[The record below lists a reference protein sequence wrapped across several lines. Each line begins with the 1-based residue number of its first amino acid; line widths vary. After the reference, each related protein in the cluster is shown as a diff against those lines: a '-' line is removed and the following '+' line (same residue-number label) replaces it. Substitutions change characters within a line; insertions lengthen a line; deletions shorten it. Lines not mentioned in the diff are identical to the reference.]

1 MLPSIEPMHLKYQ
14 GIIKLASRH
23 WMIFLLLCL
32 LPCIV
37 DAQTYGITET
47 SSKFLSDRDYDS
59 MILLK
64 ARPIAISKNIAP
76 GELESRLPSLHAR
89 FSELVYP
96 QLFHAF
102 KLMDRDHEHINV
114 GDKAYNATRKKYLDV
129 VKKTVDRVFENPQS
143 FYPLFSFDNSDRILS
158 FHSEVKIEENG
169 TIHVSETI
177 RVYNGSAL
185 STSGSLDTLASSNDD
200 IQRGIVRDFPTKYL
214 DTNGLWHR
222 TGFSVKKVFKNG
234 KEEPYK
240 TESLENGKRLLI
252 GEEDKYLEAGL
263 YTYRIDYT
271 TKRQLI
277 FHDDKDEFYW
287 NVNGNGWVFTA
298 DTVSCTIHFPAT
310 SRIIEYDCYT
320 GQQGSTAK
328 DCRAQQVNSN
338 TIEFTSTKKF
348 QSYEG
353 LTVAAAINK
362 GVLIAPGK
370 SARLARLVMDN
381 FIIPVLLLLSIFLF
395 IYYYRTW
402 KRKGKDP
409 EQGTI
414 YPQFEPPPGLV
425 AADTGY
431 ILHQKFGTHLFAATL
446 VDAAVNKQLEIEVEK
461 KGLLVKHTVYNFN
474 KPNSNGNGSPIL
486 NAAGVPYEVT
496 GNGDAWKDVSKY
508 GFQLSSIYGQ
518 VAEKGKYNSKLKELQ
533 SSLEKTLKN
542 RFQAGLKNKPG
553 NRHLFTL
560 NTPYIWIGNIIVFGA
575 LIGSFIFI
583 ANNFS
588 VTLLIATAIL
598 LVILLTIHIVF
609 ASIMSAYTPEGRKIA
624 DNILGFRMYLETAEQ
639 RYFDRLTPPE
649 KTLELFEKYLPYA
662 IALKVENEWAE
673 KFDAQIRKAIE
684 EGYRPAYYHTHGSFG
699 SNFGLSELSRG
710 LSSGLSST
718 ISSASTPPSS
728 SRGGSGGGGSSGG
741 GGGGGGGGG
750 W

>member
-1 MLPSIEPMHLKYQ
+1 MPLNYHGITKYVSLNWK
-14 GIIKLASRH
+14 IFFLF
-23 WMIFLLLCL
+23 FLL
-32 LPCIV
+32 PGIV
-37 DAQTYGITET
+37 AAQTYGITET

-64 ARPIAISKNIAP
+64 ARPIALSKKISTA
-76 GELESRLPSLHAR
+76 ELESRLPTLHAR

-96 QLFHAF
+96 HLFHAF
-102 KLMDRDHEHINV
+102 KLMDREYEHIKE
-114 GDKAYNATRKKYLDV
+114 GDKAYKAARKNYLEV

-158 FHSEVKIEENG
+158 FHSDVKMEKNG

-177 RVYNGSAL
+177 RVYNGSAQ
-185 STSGSLDTLASSNDD
+185 SSSGSLDTIASSNDD

-222 TGFSVKKVFKNG
+222 TGFSVKKVLKNG
-234 KEEPYK
+234 MEEPYK

-252 GEEDKYLEAGL
+252 GEEDKYLEPGI
-263 YTYRIDYT
+263 YTYRIDYS

-298 DTVSCTIHFPAT
+298 DTVSCTIHFPRTA
-310 SRIIEYDCYT
+310 RIIEFDCYT
-320 GQQGSTAK
+320 GPQGSTAR
-328 DCRAQQVNSN
+328 DCMAQQVNEN
-338 TIEFTSTKKF
+338 TIAFISTKRF

-362 GVLIAPGK
+362 GVLVAPGK
-370 SARLARLVMDN
+370 TARMARLAIDN
-381 FIIPVLLLLSIFLF
+381 FILPVLLLLTIFLF

-414 YPQFEPPPGLV
+414 YPQFEPPAGLA

-431 ILHQKFGTHLFAATL
+431 ILHQEFDTHLFAATL
-446 VDAAVNKQLEIEVEK
+446 VEAAVHKQLEIEVEK
-461 KGLLVKHTVYNFN
+461 KGLLLKHTVYNFN
-474 KPNSNGNGSPIL
+474 KPQSNGNGSQIL
-486 NAAGVPYEVT
+486 NAAGIPYEKKAN
-496 GNGDAWKDVSKY
+496 GNDWNDATKY
-508 GFQLSSIYGQ
+508 GFIISSIYGQ

-533 SSLEKTLKN
+533 SSLERSLKES
-542 RFQAGLKNKPG
+542 FQAGIKSRTG
-553 NRHLFTL
+553 NRHMFTL
-560 NTPYIWIGNIIVFGA
+560 NSTYVWIGNVIVFGA
-575 LIGSFIFI
+575 LIGSILFI
-583 ANNFS
+583 ANNYSF
-588 VTLLIATAIL
+588 TLMIATAIL
-598 LVILLTIHIVF
+598 LVILFTIHIIF
-609 ASIMSAYTPEGRKIA
+609 ARIMSAYSPEGRVIA
-624 DNILGFRMYLETAEQ
+624 DKILGFRMYLETAEQ

-699 SNFGLSELSRG
+699 RNFGLSDLSRG

-728 SRGGSGGGGSSGG
+728 SRGGSGGGGRSGG